1 MTPPRGGRPAPF
13 AEINIT
19 PLTDVMLVLLV
30 IFMVASPYLDPSS
43 LELDLPK
50 AEMAEAAGGGAD
62 GEEPLRITVT
72 RSGEILLEG
81 RAVAAGSLPVLLAR
95 ASAEALL
102 LRCDAASPCQPLV
115 TVVDAARTGFRGRV
129 ELEVA
134 PEAAP

>member
-1 MTPPRGGRPAPF
+1 MTGPRGGRPAPF

-30 IFMVASPYLDPSS
+30 IFMVAAPHLDTSS
-43 LELDLPK
+43 LELDLPN
-50 AEMAEAAGGGAD
+50 AETGEAADNRAT
-62 GEEPLRITVT
+62 GEAPLRITVS

-81 RAVAAGSLPVLLAR
+81 RAVAAGSLPALLAR
-95 ASAEALL
+95 ASAETLL

-115 TVVDAARTGFRGRV
+115 TVVDAARAGFRGRV

-134 PEAAP
+134 PEASP